1 MILSPK
7 QRCEEPRSPERR
19 GEERRSANAEQLVTG
34 RRLRQQMHLGGEDWW
49 VVEGGG
55 GAVS

>member
-1 MILSPK
+1 MILPPK
-7 QRCEEPRSPERR
+7 QRNEEPRSPERR
-19 GEERRSANAEQLVTG
+19 SANAAQLVTG